1 MVMGP
6 LSGSI
11 ESCFFASVPC
21 SMLAIEACYGAR
33 WWARDGVTRSET
45 VWRFLV
51 YGLRTVFLYGH
62 LRALLRFSFTPV
74 FSMPMGHKIIG
85 LLLSLIVPVFWLYRE

>member
-1 MVMGP
+1 MV
-6 LSGSI
+6 
-11 ESCFFASVPC
+11 
-21 SMLAIEACYGAR
+21 LAGGLATALP
-33 WWARDGVTRSET
+33 GVRL

-51 YGLRTVFLYGH
+51 YGLRIVFLYGH

-85 LLLSLIVPVFWLYRE
+85 LLFSLIVPVFWLYRE

>member
-1 MVMGP
+1 MGP

-51 YGLRTVFLYGH
+51 YGLRIVFLYGH

-85 LLLSLIVPVFWLYRE
+85 LLFSLIVPVFWLYRE